1 MAAMTPMIPLLLALV
16 AQAAEAPAAPKDV
29 PIPEKVQAEAA
40 EEEPPTVSI
49 RVEENGD
56 RVEEYAQGGHVFMV
70 KVTPRRGP
78 PYYLTDPDGNGRFNT
93 DDRDPRISPVH
104 WSIYEWD

>member
-1 MAAMTPMIPLLLALV
+1 MSALLPLLLALA
-16 AQAAEAPAAPKDV
+16 AQAIEPPAAPEDV
-29 PIPEKVQAEAA
+29 PIPEKVQAEA
-40 EEEPPTVSI
+40 EPGEPPTVSI

-56 RVEEYAQGGHVFMV
+56 RVEEYAQGGRVFMV

-78 PYYLTDPDGNGRFNT
+78 PYYLTDPDGNGRFNR